1 MSMGS
6 RPGSSDPDD
15 TVTSAA
21 HDAGIDDTS
30 DSLSPMIMESLQASG
45 PSARATGG
53 LIKVSGRKQSGSLL
67 THNLPES
74 TSYAGNHL
82 VALER
87 PASDF
92 RAQPG
97 ADFHLE
103 FNGTTHVE
111 CGCPSQLQDAVH
123 GANLTIEAW
132 IRPKSTQGF
141 QFIVG
146 LGQTQNAHVQTW
158 LRINDGHYEFGCW
171 EGTHFGISK
180 DLEPPAAGTAKA
192 AAANVSI
199 VDWQNETYVDPKR
212 IRIPAEDIDS
222 WVHLAGVFDAATGRW
237 SLYRNGDLLATS
249 KARPVQRTNVEHGWY
264 IGAVRD
270 VHPSPGIR
278 RFFKGSI
285 AEVRIW
291 TVPRSAEEIAA
302 SMYSGQPQ
310 SSLGKLGALWRLN
323 EGSGTVARDL
333 SGNEC
338 RGTIREAGK
347 PVATP
352 KWVFGDAPTGELKHV
367 HHPQHGSRVD
377 QAFNT
382 AKTRGLFDPLVFPRV
397 HGTLSE
403 ADRQHAI
410 AGLRDLTIETFR
422 AFYETGQH
430 LVLQRTFGGGLT
442 YVFVPT
448 PKQIRPKLF
457 LIEEYRLS
465 SFLGGYGFGRTL
477 KTYSLL
483 PGELSRL
490 SVRPASQGETA
501 RQCRSIFDSYS
512 QDSAADFENA
522 LAQEHSRKYASGEDD
537 SYTASASGSALW
549 RVASVRAEAGNA
561 GSLNSSREEFGKTV
575 SNATSKHGSKASA
588 YRNVQIDPL
597 PQTARAEDPANELVR
612 EIENI
617 NTGHTLNFVFRQMN
631 QEFITLLH
639 LVDVRVGFT
648 SALEPVR
655 EVPLYELDNVLER
668 LLVDDPE
675 VVADVRRFIVCE
687 LRAIKDF
694 NGVAQ
699 PDFVLPVDPA
709 DAHRGY
715 HVNRDF
721 STTYKDPRT
730 GIRRSVSGVIVS
742 AKSIVMRTEDVV
754 VEAVMGQNPALDK
767 YAEDLQAEEIRTRRL
782 ENDRLQRQ
790 NRLLELEAQ
799 KQSVLLDL
807 VRQREVDLLRAYVR
821 ASDGPSSTDHHQHVS
836 EIVTPANTTPE
847 PGTP

>member
-1 MSMGS
+1 MSLGS
-6 RPGSSDPDD
+6 LPGSSDPDD
-15 TVTSAA
+15 TVSSSTPEVA
-21 HDAGIDDTS
+21 IDDAS
-30 DSLSPMIMESLQASG
+30 DSLSPMVMQSLQSSS
-45 PSARATGG
+45 PSARATSG
-53 LIKVSGRKQSGSLL
+53 LIKVNGRKRNVSLL

-103 FNGTTHVE
+103 FNGSTYIE

-171 EGTHFGISK
+171 DGMHFGISK
-180 DLEPPAAGTAKA
+180 DLQAPALGIAKP

-212 IRIPAEDIDS
+212 IRVPAEDIDS
-222 WVHLAGVFDAATGRW
+222 WVHLAGVFDGSTGRW

-249 KARPVQRTNVEHGWY
+249 KARPVNRMNVEHGWY

-302 SMYSGQPQ
+302 CMYSGQPQ

-338 RGTIREAGK
+338 RGTIHEAAK

-352 KWVFGDAPTGELKHV
+352 KWVFGDSPIGELTHL
-367 HHPQHGSRVD
+367 HHPQHGSRVE

-397 HGTLSE
+397 RGTLSE

-483 PGELSRL
+483 PGELTKL
-490 SVRPASQGETA
+490 SVRTASLGGTA
-501 RQCRSIFDSYS
+501 RLCSSILDSYS
-512 QDSAADFENA
+512 QESASDFGNA
-522 LAQEHSRKYASGEDD
+522 LAQEHSREYASSDD
-537 SYTASASGSALW
+537 YSYSASSSGSALW
-549 RVASVRAEAGNA
+549 SVDGVKAEAGNA
-561 GSLNSSREEFGKTV
+561 GSLNSAREEFGKTV
-575 SNATSKHGSKASA
+575 SNATSKHASKASA
-588 YRNVQIDPL
+588 YRNVQIDPWS
-597 PQTARAEDPANELVR
+597 PTTGAEDPAAELVR

-617 NTGHTLNFVFRQMN
+617 NVGHTLNFVFRQMN

-639 LVDVRVGFT
+639 LVDVRIGFT

-668 LLVDDPE
+668 MLVADPE
-675 VVADVRRFIVCE
+675 VVADVRKFIVGE

-694 NGVAQ
+694 NGIAQ

-709 DAHRGY
+709 ETHLGY

-730 GIRRSVSGVIVS
+730 GIRRHVPGIIVS

-754 VEAVMGQNPALDK
+754 VEAIVGLNPALDK
-767 YAEDLQAEEIRTRRL
+767 HAEDLQAEEIRTKRL

-799 KQSVLLDL
+799 KQSILLEL
-807 VRQREVDLLRAYVR
+807 VRQREVDLLRAY
-821 ASDGPSSTDHHQHVS
+821 AQAADGTTSTDQRQLLS
-836 EIVTPANTTPE
+836 EILTSTSTPPE